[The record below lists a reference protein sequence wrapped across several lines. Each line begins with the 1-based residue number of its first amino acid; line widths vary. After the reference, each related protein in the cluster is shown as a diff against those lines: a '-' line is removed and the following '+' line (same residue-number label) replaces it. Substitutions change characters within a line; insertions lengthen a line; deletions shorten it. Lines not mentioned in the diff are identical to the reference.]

1 MRGMKPVL
9 LTGALGC
16 ALLLAA
22 PAAVAA
28 DKPPEP
34 GKQLPD
40 LSWLPPEDSF
50 DWIQLKSGEWL
61 KGTLKALQD
70 RKLEFDSE
78 EMDYQTFDWEK
89 IRQLRTAH
97 PIQIRLVDGEV
108 FTGRVLIT
116 PTEVRMLD
124 DPDHK
129 WPRDQLQS
137 VTPSGSMERSYW
149 SGDVSVGLTKRSGNV
164 DQIDYNNYAHLQRRN
179 TSTRFL
185 LDYIANYSSARGE
198 VNSNNVRLSARLD
211 TWLSDKF
218 FIVLPG
224 LEYYSDPLQNI
235 GDRTTA
241 GAGIAYEMFYSPTFE
256 WNVTGGPAYQW
267 LRYTS
272 AQPGEPEKRQGLGLG
287 VSSHLEWDITKD
299 IDLTLEYKGQFTGQS
314 AGETTHHALAKLSVD
329 ITKRLE
335 VDISLTWDRTVSP
348 ELTADGTQ
356 PKSDDVRL
364 VFGLGF
370 QF

>member
-1 MRGMKPVL
+1 M
-9 LTGALGC
+9 
-16 ALLLAA
+16 LLATLA
-22 PAAVAA
+22 TAA

-89 IRQLRTAH
+89 IRQLRTAL
-97 PIQIRLVDGEV
+97 PVAVRLTDGEV
-108 FTGRVLIT
+108 FTGRALIT
-116 PTEVRMLD
+116 PTQVRLLED
-124 DPDHK
+124 EDHK

-137 VTPSGSMERSYW
+137 VTPAGSRERSFW
-149 SGDVSVGLTKRSGNV
+149 SGDVSIGLTKRSGNV
-164 DQIDYNNYAHLQRRN
+164 EQTDYNNYAHFQRRN
-179 TSTRFL
+179 ARTRFL
-185 LDYIANYSSARGE
+185 LDYLANYSSARGE
-198 VNSNNVRLSARLD
+198 VNSDNWRLSARLD

-218 FIVLPG
+218 FIVLPA

-299 IDLTLEYKGQFTGQS
+299 IDLTLEYKGQFTGAERRRDHAPC
-314 AGETTHHALAKLSVD
+314 AGETVGGHYQAP
-329 ITKRLE
+329 R
-335 VDISLTWDRTVSP
+335 
-348 ELTADGTQ
+348 G
-356 PKSDDVRL
+356 
-364 VFGLGF
+364 
-370 QF
+370 